1 MSSLAKRVGI
11 AILGLVLAAS
21 VVAGQPS
28 PANATA
34 QTCIG
39 ATGGYVC
46 TIVYGSGT
54 RVDSVG
60 VSRGK
65 GGSIGMCGTSA
76 WFYYIPPSGGAYGL
90 ASVSRD
96 GCVWGRAWFDIGVN
110 RTFPRGTQLC
120 AKFYEN
126 YWQNFIAQKCVGVS

>member
-1 MSSLAKRVGI
+1 MLAIAGI
-11 AILGLVLAAS
+11 AAA
-21 VVAGQPS
+21 PS

-65 GGSIGMCGTSA
+65 GPTAICGYSA
-76 WFYYIPPSGGAYGL
+76 WFFYIPPTGGAFGL
-90 ASVSRD
+90 GSQQRD
-96 GCVWGRAWFDIGVN
+96 GCVFLRAWFNQPVN
-110 RTFPRGTQLC
+110 RSFSRGTLVC

-126 YWQNFIAQKCVGVS
+126 YWSSFIAQKCVGIG